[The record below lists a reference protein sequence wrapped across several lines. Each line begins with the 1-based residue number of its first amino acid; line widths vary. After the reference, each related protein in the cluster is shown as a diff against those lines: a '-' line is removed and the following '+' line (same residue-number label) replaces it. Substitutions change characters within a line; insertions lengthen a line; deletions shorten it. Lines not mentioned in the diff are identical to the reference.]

1 MWSPLSAK
9 PAAGFTKIIIGFSMM
24 IMAVLLFL
32 TSWVYRF
39 YGEEMEKQIYSA
51 NREQLRQTS
60 VMVEFLSE
68 YAQSVLMSVK
78 MNPSIYYLGSNS
90 GVQDLRLREALN
102 QLDTIRLTSPE
113 VYSIYIYN
121 VKQQVIYTSGSNEQT
136 MIHDADS
143 FYDQEF
149 IELAASLDDTQ
160 PYYTPYSHS
169 IPVWNPNNE
178 NYTLD
183 IYTYLYF
190 DRYYS
195 GKVNNVVA
203 VNFSSSWINKSIGY
217 FNNPT
222 EMSNYIN
229 IVDNKGNLVF
239 SQNSEEVTPEE
250 EQEYIQKVLNSSDKD
265 GYFLQEINGEMKL
278 ISYVVPETW
287 GYDTWRF
294 VSIADYHSVFINQI
308 SAQRIL
314 TIVSAAAIFFVLA
327 LIFIMSHRLRRPVQQ
342 LFSKIEA
349 FEKQDKLHFRHN
361 RIHFLSQLLTGH
373 YAKET
378 VNEDLERY
386 HLSFDPQ
393 KSLRVIAIQKK
404 KTSDQLSGNE
414 WKELFEKEWK
424 AYSTRFETFSSS
436 EENLFIITESDDSRE
451 HLQYLKELL
460 EDIQA
465 ELYKHTENFQLC
477 ITISSCGHTYRDLP
491 FLYREA
497 LKLQSCFFSPAFQA
511 KTVDEPQM
519 AFLPYTDEAIT
530 VDGVLDEALWS
541 SASYQLQKNLLDIEA
556 NNQADFSA
564 AWDQENLYI
573 GVRIA
578 DANVVNENRPDSEI
592 YEDDGIEI
600 FIDGD
605 NSKTENQYDEN
616 DHQIF
621 IRCDGSVYT
630 TQGGTQTELSQSV
643 SVAAG
648 STDTGYCIEAA
659 IPWEQL
665 GQTAADGKLI
675 GLDIANNDNDGEGS
689 RSAVLSWNAEANEN
703 WKNPAGFG
711 TAILYE
717 KNLPVIAD
725 SGTPE
730 MDGQMDSLWN
740 LEHSFMVGE
749 HTISFDAIC
758 DESNLYVGILR
769 EKADPSAETTE
780 ENVLITFD
788 GDYDRS
794 GPLNQYDNGLTYHP
808 DTNTFDVYPTYSWT
822 GTEYLSGE
830 TETGYFLEL
839 KIPLKNLLPIIQ
851 NHAIMGFDIC
861 AQYDD
866 ASGHYWNVWN
876 GKGDN
881 WQSNSAYGVLTIENP
896 AITSNQLPVLPVQL
910 TSSIQQ
916 AASASG
922 TVSGTD
928 PDGDSITYSIPEDKM
943 PSNGTATVD
952 AQSGAWSYTPAE
964 DFIGVDNFWIEASDG
979 NGGTSSVRMAMEV
992 NYAPANRTLYVDG
1005 INGSDE
1011 NDGLSVESAFK
1022 SIQAAHDISLP
1033 GDTIYIMDGVY
1044 GQTSNEG
1051 SLVISRSGLPD
1062 AYITYKAYPVLNSG
1076 DAWNTILVAS
1086 ASYIR
1091 IDGLTVEGI
1100 SDSITEEEAMA
1111 VYDRFAAGDISWG
1124 KETSATNT
1132 NGIAIRPQTRVDN
1145 NGGLD
1150 TVVIPHHIEVRNCVV
1165 TKVAAGGI
1173 CVEQADYVIIENND
1187 VSETCHWDIFGSSGI
1202 SVFHSLNTDDN
1213 TDSYK
1218 NIIRNNRSYRN
1229 YHNIPWYSVGRMSDG
1244 NGIILD
1250 DNKNTQIG
1258 SLPYQGKTL
1267 VANNLVYENG
1277 GTGMHAYSC
1286 RNVDIINNTSWNNNA
1301 TPELTWGEITAGDC
1315 ENVNLIN
1322 NISYART
1329 GNPVNK
1335 NDNNQ
1340 NVVYDF
1346 NIYYNGTV
1354 TTSGPNDLETDPLFT
1369 DIENRDFTVQ
1379 EDSPAVGSA
1388 SPEWAAAVGNESLLR
1403 GYFDTVGVD
1412 RNDSICD
1419 VEGHQWDDGK
1429 VIQEATPEQDGVIR
1443 YTCTVCGEIRE
1454 ESLQY
1459 QAGSNTPET
1468 GDFSQPWVL
1477 LWGAAVSAVA
1487 LLALRRYMALRHTGK
1502 RS

>member
-1 MWSPLSAK
+1 MKKHRNRFRRVCALLLSA
-9 PAAGFTKIIIGFSMM
+9 M
-24 IMAVLLFL
+24 L
-32 TSWVYRF
+32 TT
-39 YGEEMEKQIYSA
+39 SA
-51 NREQLRQTS
+51 IS
-60 VMVEFLSE
+60 
-68 YAQSVLMSVK
+68 
-78 MNPSIYYLGSNS
+78 PS
-90 GVQDLRLREALN
+90 
-102 QLDTIRLTSPE
+102 
-113 VYSIYIYN
+113 
-121 VKQQVIYTSGSNEQT
+121 
-136 MIHDADS
+136 
-143 FYDQEF
+143 
-149 IELAASLDDTQ
+149 
-160 PYYTPYSHS
+160 
-169 IPVWNPNNE
+169 
-178 NYTLD
+178 
-183 IYTYLYF
+183 
-190 DRYYS
+190 
-195 GKVNNVVA
+195 
-203 VNFSSSWINKSIGY
+203 
-217 FNNPT
+217 
-222 EMSNYIN
+222 
-229 IVDNKGNLVF
+229 
-239 SQNSEEVTPEE
+239 
-250 EQEYIQKVLNSSDKD
+250 
-265 GYFLQEINGEMKL
+265 
-278 ISYVVPETW
+278 
-287 GYDTWRF
+287 
-294 VSIADYHSVFINQI
+294 
-308 SAQRIL
+308 
-314 TIVSAAAIFFVLA
+314 
-327 LIFIMSHRLRRPVQQ
+327 
-342 LFSKIEA
+342 
-349 FEKQDKLHFRHN
+349 
-361 RIHFLSQLLTGH
+361 
-373 YAKET
+373 
-378 VNEDLERY
+378 
-386 HLSFDPQ
+386 
-393 KSLRVIAIQKK
+393 
-404 KTSDQLSGNE
+404 
-414 WKELFEKEWK
+414 
-424 AYSTRFETFSSS
+424 
-436 EENLFIITESDDSRE
+436 
-451 HLQYLKELL
+451 
-460 EDIQA
+460 
-465 ELYKHTENFQLC
+465 
-477 ITISSCGHTYRDLP
+477 
-491 FLYREA
+491 
-497 LKLQSCFFSPAFQA
+497 FQA
-511 KTVDEPQM
+511 KTVEDPQM

-541 SASYQLQKNLLDIEA
+541 SASYQLQKNLLDTEA

-578 DANVVNENRPDSEI
+578 DANIVNENRPDSEI

-630 TQGGTQTELSQSV
+630 TQGGSQTELSQSI

-725 SGTPE
+725 AGTPE

-794 GPLNQYDNGLTYHP
+794 GPLNQYDNGLTYYP
-808 DTNTFDVYPTYSWT
+808 ESNTFDVYPTYSWT
-822 GTEYLSGE
+822 DTEYLSGE

-851 NHAIMGFDIC
+851 NHSIMGFDIC

-881 WQSNSAYGVLTIENP
+881 WQSNSAYGALIIENP

-928 PDGDSITYSIPEDKM
+928 PDGDPITYSIPEDKM

-952 AQSGAWSYTPAE
+952 AQSGAWSYTPVE

-1062 AYITYKAYPVLNSG
+1062 AYITYKAYPGHHPVLNSG

-1229 YHNIPWYSVGRMSDG
+1229 YHNIPWYTVGRMSDG

-1419 VEGHQWDDGK
+1419 VEGHKWDDGKVIQEATPEQDGITRYTCTVCGETKEESFAYTPSDCEQNGHKWDEGKVIQEATPEQEGIIRYTCTVCGETKEESFAYTPSDCEQNGHKWDEGK

-1443 YTCTVCGEIRE
+1443 YTCTVCGETRE
-1454 ESLQY
+1454 EPLQY
-1459 QAGSNTPET
+1459 HADSNTPET

>member
-9 PAAGFTKIIIGFSMM
+9 PAAGFTKIIIGFSIM

-239 SQNSEEVTPEE
+239 SQNPEEVTPEE

-497 LKLQSCFFSPAFQA
+497 LKLQSCFFTLGYQHIV
-511 KTVDEPQM
+511 TEEDNQN
-519 AFLPYTDEAIT
+519 EAAGFVYPI
-530 VDGVLDEALWS
+530 DIE
-541 SASYQLQKNLLDIEA
+541 KNLLHNAFRGREEIA
-556 NNQADFSA
+556 LQ
-564 AWDQENLYI
+564 YHPTKV
-573 GVRIA
+573 GVMH
-578 DANVVNENRPDSEI
+578 P
-592 YEDDGIEI
+592 
-600 FIDGD
+600 
-605 NSKTENQYDEN
+605 
-616 DHQIF
+616 
-621 IRCDGSVYT
+621 
-630 TQGGTQTELSQSV
+630 
-643 SVAAG
+643 
-648 STDTGYCIEAA
+648 
-659 IPWEQL
+659 
-665 GQTAADGKLI
+665 
-675 GLDIANNDNDGEGS
+675 GL
-689 RSAVLSWNAEANEN
+689 
-703 WKNPAGFG
+703 
-711 TAILYE
+711 
-717 KNLPVIAD
+717 
-725 SGTPE
+725 
-730 MDGQMDSLWN
+730 
-740 LEHSFMVGE
+740 
-749 HTISFDAIC
+749 SFDLFGEMLSALKSRGIRTVA
-758 DESNLYVGILR
+758 YV
-769 EKADPSAETTE
+769 
-780 ENVLITFD
+780 
-788 GDYDRS
+788 
-794 GPLNQYDNGLTYHP
+794 
-808 DTNTFDVYPTYSWT
+808 
-822 GTEYLSGE
+822 
-830 TETGYFLEL
+830 
-839 KIPLKNLLPIIQ
+839 PI
-851 NHAIMGFDIC
+851 G
-861 AQYDD
+861 
-866 ASGHYWNVWN
+866 W
-876 GKGDN
+876 
-881 WQSNSAYGVLTIENP
+881 
-896 AITSNQLPVLPVQL
+896 
-910 TSSIQQ
+910 
-916 AASASG
+916 
-922 TVSGTD
+922 
-928 PDGDSITYSIPEDKM
+928 
-943 PSNGTATVD
+943 
-952 AQSGAWSYTPAE
+952 
-964 DFIGVDNFWIEASDG
+964 
-979 NGGTSSVRMAMEV
+979 
-992 NYAPANRTLYVDG
+992 
-1005 INGSDE
+1005 
-1011 NDGLSVESAFK
+1011 
-1022 SIQAAHDISLP
+1022 
-1033 GDTIYIMDGVY
+1033 
-1044 GQTSNEG
+1044 
-1051 SLVISRSGLPD
+1051 
-1062 AYITYKAYPVLNSG
+1062 
-1076 DAWNTILVAS
+1076 
-1086 ASYIR
+1086 
-1091 IDGLTVEGI
+1091 
-1100 SDSITEEEAMA
+1100 EEEAA
-1111 VYDRFAAGDISWG
+1111 
-1124 KETSATNT
+1124 
-1132 NGIAIRPQTRVDN
+1132 
-1145 NGGLD
+1145 
-1150 TVVIPHHIEVRNCVV
+1150 
-1165 TKVAAGGI
+1165 
-1173 CVEQADYVIIENND
+1173 
-1187 VSETCHWDIFGSSGI
+1187 
-1202 SVFHSLNTDDN
+1202 
-1213 TDSYK
+1213 K
-1218 NIIRNNRSYRN
+1218 NINWVEIDQRGVIGGKSPLENGYYQWRKLCLNKRGYIAYIKSYIDELLAN
-1229 YHNIPWYSVGRMSDG
+1229 YEFDGFWFDIVRQYGCICDDCRKGMRQMGLSPENPGDVRKYGLYVTEQFQKEITQYVKEKKDRMS
-1244 NGIILD
+1244 L
-1250 DNKNTQIG
+1250 
-1258 SLPYQGKTL
+1258 
-1267 VANNLVYENG
+1267 
-1277 GTGMHAYSC
+1277 
-1286 RNVDIINNTSWNNNA
+1286 
-1301 TPELTWGEITAGDC
+1301 
-1315 ENVNLIN
+1315 
-1322 NISYART
+1322 
-1329 GNPVNK
+1329 
-1335 NDNNQ
+1335 
-1340 NVVYDF
+1340 
-1346 NIYYNGTV
+1346 YYNGGWKLDDAF
-1354 TTSGPNDLETDPLFT
+1354 SML
-1369 DIENRDFTVQ
+1369 
-1379 EDSPAVGSA
+1379 SA
-1388 SPEWAAAVGNESLLR
+1388 R
-1403 GYFDTVGVD
+1403 G
-1412 RNDSICD
+1412 I
-1419 VEGHQWDDGK
+1419 
-1429 VIQEATPEQDGVIR
+1429 
-1443 YTCTVCGEIRE
+1443 
-1454 ESLQY
+1454 
-1459 QAGSNTPET
+1459 
-1468 GDFSQPWVL
+1468 FSRL
-1477 LWGAAVSAVA
+1477 
-1487 LLALRRYMALRHTGK
+1487 
-1502 RS
+1502 